1 MKLMQKGGP
10 MRIGIFSECYQ
21 PTLNG
26 VVVSTE
32 TFKDELVK
40 MGHEVFIFAPRTK
53 GFVDKDPKHVFRYPS
68 TTLFGP
74 NDYPIGFPVLAPYI
88 TKKAKS
94 LDLDIIHAQHSLGMI
109 STSALKIARS
119 LNIPIVHTYHTLL
132 TEYIHWKIG
141 ASLGKKYVKDKSI
154 DFCNKC
160 DQVITPST
168 PMKEIVESYG
178 VKTPIEVIPTGID
191 LKEFQNPF
199 SREELHSKWQVPKD
213 KKILLYLSRIA
224 SEKNLDFLFESVA
237 KIAKNRNNFHLLLVG
252 GGKELE
258 KFKTEAKKIGI
269 DSITTFTD
277 KQPKEIANRIFPAAD
292 IFVFPSITETQGIVI
307 AEAMAAGVPAVA
319 VNKMGPTDIIK
330 DGVDGYLTD
339 LKVDEFAGK
348 IEKLLED
355 NDLRKK
361 MGQAATKN
369 IEQFSVEA
377 CAKKMESLYERLTS
391 YYCPKPN
398 A

>member
-1 MKLMQKGGP
+1 

-26 VVVSTE
+26 VVVSTD
-32 TFKDELVK
+32 TFKNELEK
-40 MGHEVFIFAPRTK
+40 MGHEIFIFAPRTK
-53 GFVDKDPKHVFRYPS
+53 GFVDKDTDHVFRYPS

-74 NDYPIGFPVLAPYI
+74 NDYPIGFPILAPSIGKYA
-88 TKKAKS
+88 KK

-109 STSALKIARS
+109 SHSALKIARQ

-141 ASLGKKYVKDKSI
+141 AGLGKWYVKDKSTK
-154 DFCNKC
+154 FCNYC
-160 DQVITPST
+160 DQIISPST
-168 PMKEIVESYG
+168 PMKEIIEAYG

-199 SREELHSKWQVPKD
+199 SRDELFEKWQVPKD

-224 SEKNLDFLFESVA
+224 TEKNLDFLFSAIV
-237 KIAKNRNNFHLLLVG
+237 KLSSRNHDFHLLLVG
-252 GGKELE
+252 GGKEFGSFKE
-258 KFKTEAKKIGI
+258 KAKKIGI
-269 DSITTFTD
+269 DSITTFTN
-277 KQPKEIANRIFPAAD
+277 KQPKEIANRFFGAAD

-319 VNKMGPTDIIK
+319 VNKMGPTDIIQN
-330 DGVDGYLTD
+330 DVDGFLTD
-339 LKVDEFAGK
+339 LKIDEFADK
-348 IEKLLED
+348 IEKLLEND
-355 NDLRKK
+355 DLRKK
-361 MGQAATKN
+361 MGSSASKYV
-369 IEQFSVEA
+369 EEFSVQA
-377 CAKKMESLYERLTS
+377 CAKKMESLYERLAS
-391 YYCPKPN
+391 YYSPKPN

>member
-1 MKLMQKGGP
+1 

-26 VVVSTE
+26 VVVSTD
-32 TFKDELVK
+32 TFKDELTK

-74 NDYPIGFPVLAPYI
+74 NDYPIGFPVLAPSI
-88 TKKAKS
+88 AKKAVQ
-94 LDLDIIHAQHSLGMI
+94 LNLDIIHAQHSLAMI
-109 STSALKIARS
+109 SHSALKIARQ

-132 TEYIHWKIG
+132 TDYVHWKIG
-141 ASLGKKYVKDKSI
+141 ASLGRWYVKDKSTK
-154 DFCNKC
+154 FCNKC
-160 DQVITPST
+160 DQIIAPST
-168 PMKEIVESYG
+168 PMKKIVEAYG

-199 SREELHSKWQVPKD
+199 SKEELYSKWQVPKD

-224 SEKNLDFLFESVA
+224 SEKNLDFLFEAVA
-237 KIAKNRNNFHLLLVG
+237 KIAKNRKDFHLLLVG
-252 GGKELE
+252 GGTELP
-258 KFKTEAKKIGI
+258 KFKSKAKKIGI

-307 AEAMAAGVPAVA
+307 AEAMAAGAPAVA

-330 DGVDGYLTD
+330 DGVDGYLVD

-355 NDLRKK
+355 DNLRKK
-361 MGQAATKN
+361 MGQTASKYV
-369 IEQFSVEA
+369 EEFSVKA
-377 CAKKMESLYERLTS
+377 CAQKMESLYERLTS
-391 YYCPKPN
+391 YYSPKPN